1 MNNTFFKSAQSIWTK
16 QPYKSMSLLAKNIY
30 MFLVDRQSYSL
41 SSVAKGDKSW
51 IDKDGGIFCI
61 MTNTELVGIFELSEK
76 TIINAKKELVEVGL
90 LKQVKG
96 GFNKPMKLYVT
107 DLLAEPATE
116 SLTEP
121 LTVNSPVYQDLPSN
135 TNIDTNTDTIK
146 LPEPQS
152 VEITEQPVK
161 ASEVFNN
168 GVNNLWFE
176 NKALNTM
183 QRMVNG
189 SLAGVHD
196 LISTILNAK
205 KKVEKTVKQ
214 SLWLDYNDEQ
224 TTVVIESIDRLFK
237 AGQVKDLYAYV
248 YNSFRNMIE
257 NRLNTQM
264 QHATLWFKR
273 CYL

>member
-1 MNNTFFKSAQSIWTK
+1 
-16 QPYKSMSLLAKNIY
+16 
-30 MFLVDRQSYSL
+30 
-41 SSVAKGDKSW
+41 
-51 IDKDGGIFCI
+51 

-264 QHATLWFKR
+264 QHATL
-273 CYL
+273 